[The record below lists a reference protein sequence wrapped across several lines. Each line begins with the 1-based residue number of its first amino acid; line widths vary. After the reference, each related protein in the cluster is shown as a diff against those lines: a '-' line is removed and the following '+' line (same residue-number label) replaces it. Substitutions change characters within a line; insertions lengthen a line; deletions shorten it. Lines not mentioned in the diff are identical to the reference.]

1 MNVFE
6 SRYELKQNL
15 DKLLVV
21 IIGPTGIG
29 KTDLA
34 LHLTRELPAYII
46 SADSRQV
53 YKEMSIG
60 TAKPSSNEILEGR
73 IQLVNHCSITNP
85 YNAAAFANDA
95 QVIINSPKFDTA
107 IPLVCGGTGLYV
119 KALCEGLDDLPH
131 IPDHIRNSLTQE
143 LAELGL
149 ENLQAELLAADPEYY
164 NTADIQ
170 NPVRLI
176 RALEVYRS
184 SGQRMSHLLGKRK
197 SKIPDHKI
205 LNIILELPREELY
218 TRINTRV
225 DRMFEN
231 GLVAEVERLIQY
243 RKLKALA
250 TVGYAEV
257 FRYLDGDISMES
269 CRNEIKKNTRRYAK
283 RQMTWCRNQI
293 QGLSFH
299 PLDYSRIAEHIKS
312 NIIR

>member
-1 MNVFE
+1 M
-6 SRYELKQNL
+6 KQNL
-15 DKLLVV
+15 EKLLIV

-34 LHLTRELPAYII
+34 LHLTRELPSYII

-60 TAKPSSNEILEGR
+60 TAKPSSDEILEGR
-73 IQLVNHCSITNP
+73 IQLVNHCSITTP
-85 YNAAAFANDA
+85 YNAATFANDA
-95 QVIINSPKFDTA
+95 QVIIDSPTFINA

-131 IPDHIRNSLTQE
+131 IPAHIRNALTHE
-143 LAELGL
+143 LSEFGL
-149 ENLQAELLAADPEYY
+149 ANLQAELLAADPEYY

-184 SGQRMSHLLGKRK
+184 SGQKMSHLLGKQK
-197 SKIPDHKI
+197 SKIPDHRI

-218 TRINTRV
+218 DRINTRV
-225 DRMFEN
+225 DHMFDN
-231 GLVAEVERLIQY
+231 GLVAEVEQLIQY
-243 RKLKALA
+243 RELKALA

-257 FRYLDGDISMES
+257 FRYLDGVITLES

-293 QGLSFH
+293 MGHSYH
-299 PLDYSRIAEHIKS
+299 PLDYGRITSHIKS
-312 NIIR
+312 VL